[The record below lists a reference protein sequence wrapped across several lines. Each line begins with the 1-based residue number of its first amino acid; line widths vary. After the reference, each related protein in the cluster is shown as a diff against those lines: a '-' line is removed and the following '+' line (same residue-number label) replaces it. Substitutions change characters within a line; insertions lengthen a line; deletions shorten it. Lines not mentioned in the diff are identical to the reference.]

1 MNSTNDKLKVGFFGY
16 WYDLW
21 DNEIEEDFNLE
32 SAKSRFT
39 KTKDGV
45 TASADV
51 KFIANETE
59 HDIFMRK
66 YGGNIGNNCFRYGL
80 RHLFDNDVIYIDN
93 GNRNIS
99 GGNGLSKFKPDDID
113 VLVIPAANWVGG
125 QWNGTHVEEVINY
138 FNKPV
143 LVVGLGAQSFD
154 GTLVEEPVKGATK
167 SFLDTIWS
175 KQSHVLVRG
184 KNTYNIIKNM
194 GYDTNKMTVFGC
206 PSMFLNPDK
215 LLAEKVSKK
224 INLLKTQKKKNIACY
239 PSYFSDRELSDKHQL
254 SSLVET
260 EDIIIAQS
268 SFLIPLVGKYKNSG
282 KLDFSEKDFKFKE
295 FINDKNIKKIIYI
308 EDIYEQAKF
317 LNENIDFTYGTRIHG
332 SVLTLMSEVPTL
344 LVYWDDRTRELGE
357 ELCIPSIPQSR
368 FKEILEQKKI
378 DNLIDFVKFDVDA
391 FNTNRKNKATI
402 LNNKFKEFGIAP
414 SKKLL
419 SFLE

>member
-1 MNSTNDKLKVGFFGY
+1 M
-16 WYDLW
+16 
-21 DNEIEEDFNLE
+21 
-32 SAKSRFT
+32 
-39 KTKDGV
+39 
-45 TASADV
+45 
-51 KFIANETE
+51 
-59 HDIFMRK
+59 
-66 YGGNIGNNCFRYGL
+66 
-80 RHLFDNDVIYIDN
+80 
-93 GNRNIS
+93 
-99 GGNGLSKFKPDDID
+99 
-113 VLVIPAANWVGG
+113 
-125 QWNGTHVEEVINY
+125 
-138 FNKPV
+138 
-143 LVVGLGAQSFD
+143 
-154 GTLVEEPVKGATK
+154 
-167 SFLDTIWS
+167 
-175 KQSHVLVRG
+175 
-184 KNTYNIIKNM
+184 
-194 GYDTNKMTVFGC
+194 
-206 PSMFLNPDK
+206 
-215 LLAEKVSKK
+215 
-224 INLLKTQKKKNIACY
+224 
-239 PSYFSDRELSDKHQL
+239 
-254 SSLVET
+254 VET

-282 KLDFSEKDFKFKE
+282 KLDFSENDLKFKE

-378 DNLIDFVKFDVDA
+378 NNLIDFVKFDVDA